1 MKFYVGSGMKNC
13 ELVNYYA
20 KILKENGWNQT
31 YNWVENVN
39 ADVSIEDMTEYAK
52 LESKGI
58 VDSDVVVILL
68 PAGRGAHIELG
79 MALALNKK
87 VFLCSATKDE
97 FSIENTVAFYG
108 LPNIV
113 QLVGTAD
120 ENIKKIITLSNNNI
134 TIKEFSNHDELVDF
148 YISRGIEFNEDKK
161 YFHPPVFSY
170 IAKIDNNFVGAIT
183 ICKENNDFILDEVA
197 VIKEKENQGICTAL
211 VNTAIDRIKQEYE
224 DSKFYLVAKNPDV
237 FKSMGFNVIQRGE
250 APSFSECFS
259 CPDFSKKCFPEIMVK
274 TLKK

>member
-20 KILKENGWNQT
+20 KILKENGWSQT

-58 VDSDVVVILL
+58 VDSDVVVVLL
-68 PAGRGAHIELG
+68 PAGRGAYIELG

-87 VFLCSATKDE
+87 IFLCSATKDE
-97 FSIENTVAFYG
+97 FSVENTVAFYG

-120 ENIKKIITLSNNNI
+120 ENIKQIITLSNKNI

-170 IAKIDNNFVGAIT
+170 IAEIDNNFVGAIT

-211 VNTAIDRIKQEYE
+211 VNTAISRIEQEYRG
-224 DSKFYLVAKNPDV
+224 SKFYLVAKNPEV
-237 FKSMGFNVIQRGE
+237 FKSIGFNVIQRDE

-259 CPDFSKKCFPEIMVK
+259 CPDFQKKCFPEIMVK
-274 TLKK
+274 VLKK

>member
-13 ELVNYYA
+13 ALVDYYA

-39 ADVSIEDMTEYAK
+39 DDVSIEDMIEYAK

-68 PAGRGAHIELG
+68 PAGRGTHIELG

-87 VFLCSATKDE
+87 IFLCSATKDE

-113 QLVGTAD
+113 QLIGTAD
-120 ENIKKIITLSNNNI
+120 ENIKEIITLSNNI
-134 TIKEFSNHDELVDF
+134 EIKEVNNHNELVDF
-148 YISRGIEFNEDKK
+148 YISRGIEFNEDKQ
-161 YFHPPVFSY
+161 YFHPPLFSY
-170 IAKIDNNFVGAIT
+170 IAEVDNNFAGAIT
-183 ICKENNDFILDEVA
+183 ICKEGNDFILDEVA
-197 VIKEKENQGICTAL
+197 VIKEKEKQGICTAL
-211 VNTAIDRIKQEYE
+211 VNTAINRIKQEYG
-224 DSKFYLVAKNPDV
+224 DGKFYLVAKNPEV
-237 FKSMGFNVIQRGE
+237 FKNMGFNVIQRNE

-259 CPDFSKKCFPEIMVK
+259 CPDFQKKCFPEIMVK
-274 TLKK
+274 VLKK

>member
-87 VFLCSATKDE
+87 IFLCSATKDE
-97 FSIENTVAFYG
+97 FGIENTVAFYG

-120 ENIKKIITLSNNNI
+120 ENIKKIITLSNNNF

-148 YISRGIEFNEDKK
+148 YISRGIEFSEDKK

-170 IAKIDNNFVGAIT
+170 IAEIDNNFVGAIT

-211 VNTAIDRIKQEYE
+211 VNTAINRIKQEYE
-224 DSKFYLVAKNPDV
+224 DSKFYLVAKNPEV
-237 FKSMGFNVIQRGE
+237 FKSMGFNVIQRDE

-259 CPDFSKKCFPEIMVK
+259 CPDFQKKCFPEIMVK
-274 TLKK
+274 VLKK